1 MNIVTIIQIVGLII
15 TVAIYVFII
24 NWLNKMN
31 SCKCSTTY
39 SEKKYLYEWFI
50 FMIIWLIIYNI
61 ILISNDNVVIMPITV
76 LNAIF
81 GLINIVMVI
90 RLFIY
95 LKKLRETKC
104 DCGTL
109 RELNTI
115 YYYLIIVFFVLVFFI
130 IISIIVGIY
139 SGITV
144 ASALTPATK
153 TRASSNKNKSLK

>member
-1 MNIVTIIQIVGLII
+1 
-15 TVAIYVFII
+15 
-24 NWLNKMN
+24 
-31 SCKCSTTY
+31 
-39 SEKKYLYEWFI
+39 
-50 FMIIWLIIYNI
+50 
-61 ILISNDNVVIMPITV
+61 MPITV

-153 TRASSNKNKSLK
+153 SRASSNKNKSLK